1 VCRNFVCE
9 PKQGRKAVPP
19 TPEDLENLRQAELRM
34 YAARDA
40 QFAFI
45 ERQDRQY
52 TQEEVAENRR
62 LIDNTKLAMDEFW
75 EAFNR
80 CQRR

>member
-1 VCRNFVCE
+1 
-9 PKQGRKAVPP
+9 
-19 TPEDLENLRQAELRM
+19 LENLRQAELRM
-34 YAARDA
+34 YAARDG

-52 TQEEVAENRR
+52 TQEEVAENGR
-62 LIDNTKLAMDEFW
+62 LLDNLKLAMDGFW